1 MNKNRII
8 IVPRTVTSAIAKEF
22 GYARMTIWKSLKGK
36 SDTKVAKLIRA
47 AALQRGGKYLED

>member
-8 IVPRTVTSAIAKEF
+8 IVPKGVTSAIAKEF
-22 GYARMTIWKSLKGK
+22 SYARFTVWKSLKGK
-36 SDTKVAKLIRA
+36 SNTKVAQLIRA